1 MKKIDIISAAN
12 ILAGIPLNKIK
23 DDKVKFTAI
32 ADYRAIRKVAREIED
47 ERNTV
52 IEKLQ
57 KDFADEMETVRQLRS
72 EGRVVSGHNDFLKA
86 ERDTNKILADMMQE
100 EVSVPGLKTVSFEDF
115 VKAVKDIELTM
126 ESVAALDGIVL
137 K

>member
-23 DDKVKFTAI
+23 DDKVKFTVI

-47 ERNTV
+47 DRTTV
-52 IEKLQ
+52 IEKFQ
-57 KDFADEMETVRQLRS
+57 KDFAEEIETVKQLRS
-72 EGRVVSGHNDFLKA
+72 EGRVVSGHNAFLKA
-86 ERDTNKILADMMQE
+86 EKDTNKILADMMQE
-100 EVSVPGLKTVSFEDF
+100 EASVPGLKTVSFEDF